1 MYERARSPL
10 GGRARSV
17 SGVPVPAVGRPR
29 ARIPATSSAAGAPGA
44 YPGRVGAMNG
54 RLVRQR

>member
-1 MYERARSPL
+1 MYERARSPF

-17 SGVPVPAVGRPR
+17 SGGPVSAVGPS
-29 ARIPATSSAAGAPGA
+29 ARQDPGDVVGCRGTGC

-54 RLVRQR
+54 RPVRQR